1 MEGGSDLED
10 RKRTILAV
18 LIACVVLVAVLYSF
32 GLNLF
37 IQTPELE
44 APVLNASSSPGQATG
59 DPAAGGIPVEITPQT
74 VQLAISSLSRYES
87 YSRSVSA
94 TYLEDGAVV
103 GSIAAQVWEEDG
115 WVRTDATLPSGL
127 VECSLVGEGQL
138 WLWYDGQDQVYQAPA
153 GDHSADLAQRLPT
166 YEDVLALD
174 PAGIT
179 QAGYVERDG
188 QACIYVEF
196 EHEQLGYLYRYWI
209 SVNSG
214 LLIAAQT
221 EAEGQVVY
229 EMSSHQVTSPLSGTG
244 DWFVL
249 PDGTSPRD

>member
-1 MEGGSDLED
+1 M
-10 RKRTILAV
+10 
-18 LIACVVLVAVLYSF
+18 
-32 GLNLF
+32 
-37 IQTPELE
+37 
-44 APVLNASSSPGQATG
+44 
-59 DPAAGGIPVEITPQT
+59 
-74 VQLAISSLSRYES
+74 
-87 YSRSVSA
+87 
-94 TYLEDGAVV
+94 
-103 GSIAAQVWEEDG
+103 
-115 WVRTDATLPSGL
+115 
-127 VECSLVGEGQL
+127 GEGQL

>member
-1 MEGGSDLED
+1 MEE

-44 APVLNASSSPGQATG
+44 APGLNASSTPGQATG

-94 TYLEDGAVV
+94 TYLEDGEAV
-103 GSIAAQVWEEDG
+103 GSIAAQVWVEGG
-115 WVRTDATLPSGL
+115 WVRTETTLPSGL
-127 VECSLVGEGQL
+127 VECSLVGDGQL
-138 WLWYDGQDQVYQAPA
+138 WLWYDGQDQVYRAPA
-153 GDHSADLAQRLPT
+153 GDQSADLAQRLPT

-188 QACIYVEF
+188 QDCIYVEF

-221 EAEGQVVY
+221 ESEGQVVY
-229 EMSSHQVTSPLSGTG
+229 EMSSRQLTSPLSGPG

-249 PDGTSPRD
+249 PDGTSPRE